1 MFSHPSIVQSS
12 GELPTSPVM
21 LLLGS
26 RFKKV
31 KIMHAI
37 NYLFGHTLSSALTL
51 LSFLVAFATF
61 GVSSSW
67 AQSTSQ
73 ALSPTEL
80 EMINNQ
86 PIAKSSSASE
96 STNTAVQR
104 KPSYQYTDKN
114 GTQITEY
121 KDANSP
127 TQVQV
132 KTRLTTYDMSPPDS
146 VMPAPPSSDNG
157 LLSVPSISI
166 PLR

>member
-12 GELPTSPVM
+12 GELPTSLVM

-96 STNTAVQR
+96 TTNTAVQR

-146 VMPAPPSSDNG
+146 VMPGPPSGEGS
-157 LLSVPSISI
+157 LISVPSISI
-166 PLR
+166 PLQ

>member
-1 MFSHPSIVQSS
+1 
-12 GELPTSPVM
+12 
-21 LLLGS
+21 
-26 RFKKV
+26 
-31 KIMHAI
+31 MHAI
-37 NYLFGHTLSSALTL
+37 SYLFSHTLSYALTL
-51 LSFLVAFATF
+51 LSFLTAFSVF
-61 GVSSSW
+61 GIGNTW
-67 AQSTSQ
+67 AQGTSQ

-96 STNTAVQR
+96 STNTSVQR

-146 VMPAPPSSDNG
+146 VMPGPPSGDSG

>member
-12 GELPTSPVM
+12 GELPTSLVM

-86 PIAKSSSASE
+86 PIAKSSSASD

-146 VMPAPPSSDNG
+146 VMPGPPSGEGS
-157 LLSVPSISI
+157 LISVPSISI
-166 PLR
+166 PLQ

>member
-1 MFSHPSIVQSS
+1 
-12 GELPTSPVM
+12 
-21 LLLGS
+21 
-26 RFKKV
+26 
-31 KIMHAI
+31 MHAI

-51 LSFLVAFATF
+51 LSFLVAFATV
-61 GVSSSW
+61 GISSSL

-96 STNTAVQR
+96 TTNTAVQR

-146 VMPAPPSSDNG
+146 VMPSPPSGEGS
-157 LLSVPSISI
+157 LISVPSISI
-166 PLR
+166 PLQ

>member
-1 MFSHPSIVQSS
+1 
-12 GELPTSPVM
+12 
-21 LLLGS
+21 
-26 RFKKV
+26 
-31 KIMHAI
+31 MHAI

-61 GVSSSW
+61 GVSSSL

-132 KTRLTTYDMSPPDS
+132 KTRLTTYDMSPPNS
-146 VMPAPPSSDNG
+146 VMPGSPSGEGS
-157 LLSVPSISI
+157 LISVPSISI
-166 PLR
+166 PLQ

>member
-1 MFSHPSIVQSS
+1 
-12 GELPTSPVM
+12 M

-51 LSFLVAFATF
+51 LSFLVAFATV
-61 GVSSSW
+61 GISSSL

-96 STNTAVQR
+96 TTNTAVQR

-146 VMPAPPSSDNG
+146 VMPSPPSGEGS
-157 LLSVPSISI
+157 LISVPSISI
-166 PLR
+166 PLQ

>member
-1 MFSHPSIVQSS
+1 
-12 GELPTSPVM
+12 
-21 LLLGS
+21 
-26 RFKKV
+26 
-31 KIMHAI
+31 MHAI

-51 LSFLVAFATF
+51 LSFLVAFATV
-61 GVSSSW
+61 GISSSL

-96 STNTAVQR
+96 TTNTAVQR

-146 VMPAPPSSDNG
+146 VMPGPPSGEGS
-157 LLSVPSISI
+157 LISVPSISI
-166 PLR
+166 PLQ

>member
-12 GELPTSPVM
+12 GELPTSLVM

-146 VMPAPPSSDNG
+146 VMPGPPSGEGS
-157 LLSVPSISI
+157 LISVPSISI
-166 PLR
+166 PLQ

>member
-1 MFSHPSIVQSS
+1 
-12 GELPTSPVM
+12 M

-51 LSFLVAFATF
+51 LSFLVAFATV
-61 GVSSSW
+61 GISSSL

-96 STNTAVQR
+96 TTNTAVQR

-146 VMPAPPSSDNG
+146 VMPGPPSGEGS
-157 LLSVPSISI
+157 LISVPSISI
-166 PLR
+166 PLQ

>member
-12 GELPTSPVM
+12 SELPTSLVM
-21 LLLGS
+21 LILGS

-61 GVSSSW
+61 GVSSSL

-96 STNTAVQR
+96 STNTPVQR

-146 VMPAPPSSDNG
+146 VMPGPPSGEGS
-157 LLSVPSISI
+157 LISVPSISI
-166 PLR
+166 PLQ

>member
-12 GELPTSPVM
+12 GELPTSLVM

-51 LSFLVAFATF
+51 LSFLVAFATV
-61 GVSSSW
+61 GISSSL

-96 STNTAVQR
+96 TTNTAVQR

-146 VMPAPPSSDNG
+146 VMPSPPSGEGS
-157 LLSVPSISI
+157 LISVPSISI
-166 PLR
+166 PLQ